1 MLFDYLKMKEA
12 EKILAA
18 KGIRPTETRSTI
30 YKHLKRKFYA
40 ITLREIEKSFIKK
53 SDNNKTADRTTI
65 YRTIRLFQE
74 KGIVHQIDD
83 GTAIAKYA
91 FSDGKNLD
99 LHLHF
104 HCTHCG
110 NTFCLPN
117 KVSQDSLPVK
127 YEINDVNLVL
137 KGVCIKCRK
146 AKAYKHRIVESN
158 YKNKKEDAPSKFK

>member
-1 MLFDYLKMKEA
+1 MIVA
-12 EKILAA
+12 EKILAG

-30 YKHLKRKFYA
+30 YKYLKRKFYA
-40 ITLREIEKSFIKK
+40 ITLREIEKALIKK
-53 SDNNKTADRTTI
+53 NNYTGDRTTI
-65 YRTIRLFQE
+65 YRTIKLFQE

-91 FSDGKNLD
+91 LSDGKNLD

-104 HCTHCG
+104 HCTHCS

-117 KVSQDSLPVK
+117 KVGQDSLPDK

-137 KGVCIKCRK
+137 KGVCLKCRK
-146 AKAYKHRIVESN
+146 K
-158 YKNKKEDAPSKFK
+158 